1 MCHMMQSCGSSCG
14 CRSGCAG
21 RSGCACGS
29 ERNFPRKFR
38 TREEDIAS
46 LQSYLDE
53 LQKETKAVQENIAA
67 LKK

>member
-1 MCHMMQSCGSSCG
+1 MCHMMQGRGSSCG
-14 CRSGCAG
+14 C

-53 LQKETKAVQENIAA
+53 LQKESKAVQENIAA

>member
-1 MCHMMQSCGSSCG
+1 MMQSCGPSCG
-14 CRSGCAG
+14 CRSGCG
-21 RSGCACGS
+21 RAS
-29 ERNFPRKFR
+29 ERGFPRKFR

-53 LQKETKAVQENIAA
+53 LQKETKAVQENITA